1 MVKGKSGAKLYE
13 VNAFVIS
20 NLGKSYMV
28 LTG

>member
-20 NLGKSYMV
+20 SLGHGCRV
-28 LTG
+28 LTS